1 MIKILWVKAKII
13 SSLTKKQCNNLTAMP
28 LTIPHKTENKKTP
41 NERNLVWEQGTM
53 QVVGH
58 SPEPKLVMASAL
70 RTSRLRQRLLHNS

>member
-1 MIKILWVKAKII
+1 
-13 SSLTKKQCNNLTAMP
+13 MP